1 MIKFLITFYLIITSF
16 NSYSQENNSFKICDK
31 NNIYAVDNYLLKI
44 TVSEKLKNPKK
55 SPEYTD
61 DGLTGIKSTFEKKT
75 LGTDDAD
82 NTVFRS
88 HIAFIVNCNGE
99 TGDFQI
105 LNKNENNIKL
115 LEEKLLLF
123 VKANLSSW
131 TPAIYKGENV
141 DCYQVLVFT
150 VLNGNITNV
159 FYK

>member
-1 MIKFLITFYLIITSF
+1 MLKLLITFLIAITLCK
-16 NSYSQENNSFKICDK
+16 SYSQENSTFNICDK
-31 NNIYAVDNYLLKI
+31 NNIYTVDNYLITSIVTEKI
-44 TVSEKLKNPKK
+44 KNPKK
-55 SPEYTD
+55 SPEYSNN
-61 DGLTGIKSTFEKKT
+61 GLTGIKSSFEKKSI
-75 LGTDDAD
+75 GTDDAD

-105 LNKNENNIKL
+105 LSKNDSNIKP
-115 LEEKLLLF
+115 LEEKLLQI
-123 VKANLSSW
+123 VKDNISSW
-131 TPAIYKGENV
+131 TPAVYKGKNV

>member
-1 MIKFLITFYLIITSF
+1 MIKFLITFFLVIIIL
-16 NSYSQENNSFKICDK
+16 NCYSQENNTFKICDN
-31 NNIYAVDNYLLKI
+31 NNIYSVDNYLLKSI
-44 TVSEKLKNPKK
+44 VSEKLKNPKK
-55 SPEYTD
+55 SPEYAD
-61 DGLTGIKSTFEKKT
+61 NGLTGIKSTFEKKS

-88 HIAFIVNCNGE
+88 HIAFIVSCNGE

-105 LNKNENNIKL
+105 ISKNENNIKL
-115 LEEKLLLF
+115 LEEKLLLI
-123 VKANLSSW
+123 VKENISSW
-131 TPAIYKGENV
+131 TPAVYKGENV